1 MVSLIDLSNK
11 AANTVIRAAL
21 DQFKGLK
28 LKMGSYAP
36 FCCLATHKLLAKY
49 IHAEDG
55 TPMPQTD
62 GQTAWDALVTS
73 PDDINP
79 IILEEI
85 EFRLEELI
93 FGTDMIGRNAYYLL
107 RRLMRNYKVDAV
119 RGIQEWC
126 WRMNQLNDYML
137 LVPCDALAKRDA
149 PKEKYTEVE
158 MREILDIAL
167 PEAYHK
173 SYSVSIGTHMNN
185 HSMKQSTIFS
195 DLNLKSRLKH
205 PRQKAIVSWPTKSM
219 AKEEPNTM
227 ATVHQRC

>member
-1 MVSLIDLSNK
+1 MTSLIDLSDK
-11 AANTVIRAAL
+11 AGNTVIRTAL
-21 DQFKGLK
+21 ETFKDLK

-36 FCCLATHKLLAKY
+36 FRCLATQKHLAKY
-49 IHAEDG
+49 IHANDG
-55 TPMPQTD
+55 TPIPEHA
-62 GQTAWDALVTS
+62 GQTAWDALVKS

-107 RRLMRNYKVDAV
+107 RRLMRNCKVDAV

-126 WRMNQLNDYML
+126 WRMNQLDDYML

-167 PEAYHK
+167 PEAYRK
-173 SYSVSIGTHMNN
+173 KLFGFNWNTY
-185 HSMKQSTIFS
+185 
-195 DLNLKSRLKH
+195 
-205 PRQKAIVSWPTKSM
+205 
-219 AKEEPNTM
+219 EEPFDETIDNLPRFEPEIKTE
-227 ATVHQRC
+227 AAKA